1 MCIHVSAVCA
11 WASGCLKGINLP
23 PPPPR
28 AVSWFVLEMFK
39 GPAKDTADDCH

>member
-1 MCIHVSAVCA
+1 MCIHVNAVCA

-23 PPPPR
+23 PPH

-39 GPAKDTADDCH
+39 GPAKVTSDDCH